1 MCAGA
6 NPFPSI
12 QPGLATPTPSLGSW
26 GGAGV
31 GFFPSLLV
39 IFVVFLVI
47 KIKHRDQSPFSPE
60 GGLGASALNTP
71 RGLASLA
78 LPFPHPLHVSPEPP

>member
-1 MCAGA
+1 MCGRQPLPQHPAGLGYS
-6 NPFPSI
+6 NSI
-12 QPGLATPTPSLGSW
+12 LGQLGW
-26 GGAGV
+26 GWG

-47 KIKHRDQSPFSPE
+47 KIKHRDQAPFSLE

>member
-1 MCAGA
+1 MELHWPYLLAKPNNSGSLFMCAGA

-31 GFFPSLLV
+31 GFFLHFWLFVLFVLL
-39 IFVVFLVI
+39 
-47 KIKHRDQSPFSPE
+47 
-60 GGLGASALNTP
+60 
-71 RGLASLA
+71 
-78 LPFPHPLHVSPEPP
+78 